1 MNGAIASGVFVAGT
15 DTGIG
20 KTVAAASLLAAVNG
34 RGLRAVGMKPVASG
48 CAPRAGGLRNDDAE
62 LLIAHSAGNPD
73 YAQVNPYA
81 LPEPVAPHLAARAAG
96 IEIRLER
103 IVAAHAA
110 LRAQADIV
118 VVEGVGGWTVP
129 FSATLMQADL
139 VRALGL
145 PVILVVGLRLGC
157 INHALLS
164 ARAIAADG
172 CRLIGWIG
180 NRIDPEMERS
190 QENLSTLQER
200 LTAPCLGV
208 LPFAQS
214 PDAVELAGHLGAAL
228 NVVARSRET

>member
-1 MNGAIASGVFVAGT
+1 MNGAIARGVFVAGT

-20 KTVAAASLLAAVNG
+20 KTVVSASLLAALNAPG
-34 RGLRAVGMKPVASG
+34 CRAVGMKPVASG
-48 CAPRAGGLRNDDAE
+48 CASGESGLRNDDAQT
-62 LLIAHSAGNPD
+62 LIAHSAGAPD

-118 VVEGVGGWTVP
+118 VVEGVGGWAVP
-129 FSATLMQADL
+129 LSAARMQCDL

-157 INHALLS
+157 LNHALLS
-164 ARAIAADG
+164 ARAIDADG
-172 CRLIGWIG
+172 CRLLGWIG
-180 NRIDPEMERS
+180 NRVDPAMARVD
-190 QENLSTLQER
+190 ENVATLRER
-200 LTAPCLGV
+200 LAAPCLGV
-208 LPFAQS
+208 LPFLDDHDPRAM
-214 PDAVELAGHLGAAL
+214 AGHLGAAL
-228 NVVARSRET
+228 AILTAP